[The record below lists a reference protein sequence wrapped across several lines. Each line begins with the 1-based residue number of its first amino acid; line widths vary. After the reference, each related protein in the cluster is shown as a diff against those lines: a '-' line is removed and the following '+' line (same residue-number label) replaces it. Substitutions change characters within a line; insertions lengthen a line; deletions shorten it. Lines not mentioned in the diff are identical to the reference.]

1 MRAPFLAVPLLIV
14 AALIGM
20 FFFLN
25 EPSFED
31 VLRDDDLCP
40 VDPDLAG
47 SVETL
52 LMDFRKPIDGASA
65 DLPGNLL
72 RNLTLDSRRNTEF
85 RVYFLTGAASAPR
98 ALLKRLCKPYDN
110 DDLQVLQAKD
120 QNGAFRDCDNL
131 PAQLADST
139 RRSAV
144 KFCAARQVLQRRMNA
159 LAANVWP
166 EDRVVTDAYLV
177 EAFEDIRMEFSE
189 RPGPHRLHV
198 FSDMLQHANWY
209 SHLDLDWLEWDYE
222 EFADLL
228 NARSRMYGPRR
239 DNSRFRVDVYY
250 LPRSGKTDRPRVKE
264 LHREFWRN
272 YFEGTRVAFHDQ
284 PPVPAY
290 ASRPLMNL
298 MTEAEL
304 AAQEREA
311 TERLLIELENEQLAL
326 AEEQRELE
334 AQRRRQAEAAR
345 QTELANRRR
354 AVVERQLEAERLLEA
369 DTELESET
377 AAVSEQQSGER
388 LEPAPHTQFATGP
401 QVEEESADIAEPDPP
416 LAEPGPPLDEPES
429 PVPESER
436 LIAGSERA
444 MIAGSAASSGPG
456 SPSRDEGQALPAHQA
471 VAVETAPDSSS
482 IMEPDPAAVELPLC
496 PLIIPSNLEDWRP
509 EYPNPGGQ
517 NFGDAVITVSYVI
530 DEQGETEDREVVVVP
545 ERSGAERTRYFNR
558 FAREAV
564 STVRDWSFSF
574 AETGDQPCIKRRTS
588 TTSFRFQYDQEPL
601 TVSRR

>member
-1 MRAPFLAVPLLIV
+1 MVGGRQGAEPARPGWGSGSGSVRAPFLAVPLLIV
-14 AALIGM
+14 AALIGAL
-20 FFFLN
+20 FFLN

-52 LMDFRKPIDGASA
+52 LMDFRKPFDGASA
-65 DLPGNLL
+65 NLPGNLL

-120 QNGAFRDCDNL
+120 QNGAVRDCDNL

-144 KFCAARQVLQRRMNA
+144 KFCAARQVLQQRMNA
-159 LAANVWP
+159 MAANVWR

-198 FSDMLQHANWY
+198 FSDMLQHAHWY

-222 EFADLL
+222 GFADLL

-290 ASRPLMNL
+290 ASRSLMNL

-311 TERLLIELENEQLAL
+311 TERLRIELENEQLAL

-334 AQRRRQAEAAR
+334 AQRRRQAETAR

-354 AVVERQLEAERLLEA
+354 AVVERQLEAERL
-369 DTELESET
+369 
-377 AAVSEQQSGER
+377 
-388 LEPAPHTQFATGP
+388 EPAPQPQFASGP
-401 QVEEESADIAEPDPP
+401 QVEEESADIAEPEPP
-416 LAEPGPPLDEPES
+416 PAEPEP

-436 LIAGSERA
+436 LIAGEERP
-444 MIAGSAASSGPG
+444 IAGSAASSGPG
-456 SPSRDEGQALPAHQA
+456 SPTRDEGQALPAHQA
-471 VAVETAPDSSS
+471 VAVATAPDSSS

-496 PLIIPSNLEDWRP
+496 PLIIPSNLEGWRP

-517 NFGDAVITVSYVI
+517 NYGDAVITVSYVI

-545 ERSGAERTRYFNR
+545 EQSSAERTRYFNR

-564 STVRDWSFSF
+564 NTVRDWSFSF
-574 AETGDQPCIKRRTS
+574 AETGDQRCIKRRTS
-588 TTSFRFQYDQEPL
+588 TTSFRFRYDQEPL